1 MIQESG
7 SMFDLRA
14 DGFSISISISISRH
28 VTTRRTMGCLM
39 STPAFY
45 HPDLLAVLRC
55 EWFITSWKGDRTYK
69 WYNSPLLERVTPTAP
84 PMRPRDPDWVRNSHL
99 GIELVDILNDA
110 LKAMG
115 GWPRRNYCCGSNN
128 MDLLT
133 PPQMVEAFNKVCKKF
148 NEAKLFNMGLQCRA
162 GMYNI
167 EQCGRY
173 GGHAL
178 CVLVEKKSDEKLR
191 DAGETL
197 EYISIL
203 EKMASSKYVHDIS
216 RQTGE
221 AALAWS
227 PPADWMSYCYMRHEA
242 FPTPYNETP

>member
-1 MIQESG
+1 MG
-7 SMFDLRA
+7 SR
-14 DGFSISISISISRH
+14 SRSRSRSH
-28 VTTRRTMGCLM
+28 VTTKRTMGCLM
-39 STPAFY
+39 NTPAFY

-128 MDLLT
+128 IDMWT

-162 GMYNI
+162 GVYNI
-167 EQCGRY
+167 EQCGRD
-173 GGHAL
+173 GDHAL
-178 CVLVEKKSDEKLR
+178 CVLVEKKVTKSFAMWAR
-191 DAGETL
+191 HWN
-197 EYISIL
+197 IL
-203 EKMASSKYVHDIS
+203 VFWRKWQAPNTFMTFQGKQV
-216 RQTGE
+216 R
-221 AALAWS
+221 
-227 PPADWMSYCYMRHEA
+227 RH
-242 FPTPYNETP
+242 